1 MKYYNPKKL
10 KFFLLS
16 LTVITIG
23 IILSI
28 FISHRIFDKKNETIS
43 DINNKADVSLHK
55 VHQSAT
61 RDGLKE
67 WSLDATKVNY
77 ITEKKQANFQDLS
90 VIFYLKD
97 NTEVYLTADQGI
109 LKTYSNDIEAKG
121 NVVMIHGQ
129 YRLKTEELH
138 YKNNDHIISSK
149 VPVKITGDSLVLVA
163 DSMSLDLNTKQTLFE
178 GKVEG
183 TLVDKIIF

>member
-1 MKYYNPKKL
+1 MKYYNHKKL

-28 FISHRIFDKKNETIS
+28 FISHRIFDKKNEPIS
-43 DINNKADVSLHK
+43 NIDDKADVALHK

-77 ITEKKQANFQDLS
+77 ITEKKHADFQDLS
-90 VIFYLKD
+90 VTFYLKD

-109 LKTYSNDIEAKG
+109 LKTDSNDLEARG
-121 NVVMIHGQ
+121 NVVVINGQ
-129 YRLKTEELH
+129 YRLKTEELR
-138 YKNNDHIISSK
+138 YKKNEHIILSK
-149 VPVKITGDSLVLVA
+149 APVKITGDSLVLVA

-183 TLVDKIIF
+183 ILVGKITF